1 VSNKGFTLLELLVII
16 AIVGTLATVSFLS
29 LGGSIAGYRFK
40 SAVREVYSDMQM
52 ARLGAIK
59 GGTDWAL
66 CFSADGT
73 FSSYTIRDDS
83 GTDRTLCTADDPK
96 PYRKSV
102 DSASIHS
109 EVTYVENFS
118 GSKLFF
124 TPQGTSISG
133 NVTLS
138 SDSRSQQVTVNGMT
152 GNIRIQ

>member
-1 VSNKGFTLLELLVII
+1 LDSEVRRAKAEL
-16 AIVGTLATVSFLS
+16 AEFEARNRDLS
-29 LGGSIAGYRFK
+29 SQVQMA
-40 SAVREVYSDMQM
+40 REQMGRLQEEASDMQM

-59 GGTDWAL
+59 GGTEWAL